1 MHKLHKLSEGLQRQK
16 FSRAA
21 ADWWE
26 SSTFSLLMPLVGPLL
41 CVLLIAILGPFIL
54 NRLIGFIRQQ
64 VGSVAFKTIQVH
76 YHQLDLADRVL
87 AEPFDDI
94 ASTGDA

>member
-1 MHKLHKLSEGLQRQK
+1 MHKLHKLSEDLQRQK

-21 ADWWE
+21 TDWWE
-26 SSTFSLLMPLVGPLL
+26 SSMFSLLMPLVGPLL

-64 VGSVAFKTIQVH
+64 VDSVAFKTIQVH
-76 YHQLDLADRVL
+76 YHQLDLADRGL
-87 AEPFDDI
+87 AEPCDDL
-94 ASTGDA
+94 APTGDA